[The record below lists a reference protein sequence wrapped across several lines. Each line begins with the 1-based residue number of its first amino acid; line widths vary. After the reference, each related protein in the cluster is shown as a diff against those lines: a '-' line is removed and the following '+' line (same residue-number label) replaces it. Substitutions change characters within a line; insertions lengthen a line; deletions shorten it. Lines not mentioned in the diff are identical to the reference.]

1 MVKVECT
8 KESMQDVAGLVWLG
22 RALYSVGQ
30 YDVVFFMD
38 MVRNGGAWVGML
50 AWLMVVGWVGMV
62 VGGAVAL
69 CRHGL
74 NV

>member
-1 MVKVECT
+1 MILL
-8 KESMQDVAGLVWLG
+8 AGLVCHE

-38 MVRNGGAWVGML
+38 MVRNGWHVGMK
-50 AWLMVVGWVGMV
+50 VGWVGMV